1 MDSYD
6 KIYEQYE
13 LCKSYYLR
21 IDRLYQQNFEI
32 SGQNKLLVEKHYI
45 EDLKRLN
52 LEFRSSYIKLHLL
65 IDSYGKQFIKLNTE
79 NVTLI
84 KLEIERYRALI
95 DNIVKLIERL
105 TC

>member
-13 LCKSYYLR
+13 LSKSYYLR

-32 SGQNKLLVEKHYI
+32 SNQNKLLVEKHFI
-45 EDLKRLN
+45 DDLQKLN
-52 LEFRSSYIKLHLL
+52 QEFRSCYIKLHLL

-79 NVTLI
+79 NVNLI
-84 KLEIERYRALI
+84 KLEIERYRAQI